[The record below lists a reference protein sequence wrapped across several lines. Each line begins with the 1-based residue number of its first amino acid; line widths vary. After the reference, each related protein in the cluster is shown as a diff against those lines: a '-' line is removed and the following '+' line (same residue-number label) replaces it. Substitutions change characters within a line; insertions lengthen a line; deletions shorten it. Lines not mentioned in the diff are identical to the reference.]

1 MLSFRSKV
9 RPNHDRTHFGNKW
22 KYWCFAW
29 DRLRLNRVGGESF
42 YRATAEENLFY
53 YLITT
58 VTSLYR
64 QEFEFDSSI
73 TFIFVL
79 ISFSLQNFEAGDRS
93 NTPADKKERFG
104 AWHSERV
111 SAKLSFKLRQNK
123 NVNEFGM
130 LTAPRLNKS
139 KLASFVIWLT
149 K

>member
-1 MLSFRSKV
+1 M
-9 RPNHDRTHFGNKW
+9 
-22 KYWCFAW
+22 
-29 DRLRLNRVGGESF
+29 
-42 YRATAEENLFY
+42 
-53 YLITT
+53 
-58 VTSLYR
+58 
-64 QEFEFDSSI
+64 
-73 TFIFVL
+73 L

-104 AWHSERV
+104 AWQSEKV